1 MLIDEENE
9 HKNGGNDDKE
19 LSRLFF
25 DEHEA
30 KDCHIY
36 KHISRYP
43 FNKIA
48 PVRFSKFDGNGID
61 DKALIRE
68 IEVGE
73 GLIEEPG

>member
-36 KHISRYP
+36 KHISRDS
-43 FNKIA
+43 FNKIT